1 MLGSHG
7 DAAETRTG
15 APGLTGETTMP
26 DKGKSGPKGKGGTK
40 PPPGK
45 KGKGKG

>member
-1 MLGSHG
+1 
-7 DAAETRTG
+7 
-15 APGLTGETTMP
+15 MP